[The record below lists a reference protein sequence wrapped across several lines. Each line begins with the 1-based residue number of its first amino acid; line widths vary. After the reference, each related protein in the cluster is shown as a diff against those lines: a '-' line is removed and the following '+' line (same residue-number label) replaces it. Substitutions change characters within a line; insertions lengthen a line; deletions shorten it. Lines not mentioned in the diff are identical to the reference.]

1 MSFIVFDMVCLAN
14 TIILPFMVV
23 AVNASAK
30 KAGSQGRFILKLRL
44 LLSHVV
50 VDVTLGAIAWRG
62 VSVGRFAT
70 LQNSNFV
77 SLQTSRTCQCEEDQN
92 QLETNHFEFLG
103 TVLVGSR

>member
-1 MSFIVFDMVCLAN
+1 
-14 TIILPFMVV
+14 MVV

-62 VSVGRFAT
+62 VSVGRFTT